1 MRHDR
6 SSGSQAIRRSKA
18 LGVSNNQGLDASAP
32 VDAVLPPCLIA
43 YPVHTGSEMRLVPAP
58 VERVWLDATADR
70 FGYRCLPVLIAN
82 QAGWFVLNSHALDAV
97 WNGGDAPDDLTV
109 TYQAGDPPYPALSH
123 FGHGVLT
130 WHIPFL
136 FETSPGVQLLARG
149 PANRPK
155 DGVSP
160 LEGVVETE
168 WAAATFTM
176 NWQLT
181 RPRRRIS
188 FAPGEPI
195 CMVVP
200 ISLDLLEQTRPEI
213 RRLASDPARE
223 TQFQTWSARR
233 AAFLAEL
240 AVPRSEA
247 VAQGWQKDYFRGRSP
262 GGSTFRGH
270 RTRLR
275 LHHFEDV
282 DGTSAPEAAGITL
295 ANGELDRR
303 SQ

>member
-1 MRHDR
+1 M
-6 SSGSQAIRRSKA
+6 
-18 LGVSNNQGLDASAP
+18 
-32 VDAVLPPCLIA
+32 
-43 YPVHTGSEMRLVPAP
+43 
-58 VERVWLDATADR
+58 
-70 FGYRCLPVLIAN
+70 
-82 QAGWFVLNSHALDAV
+82 
-97 WNGGDAPDDLTV
+97 
-109 TYQAGDPPYPALSH
+109 
-123 FGHGVLT
+123 
-130 WHIPFL
+130 
-136 FETSPGVQLLARG
+136 
-149 PANRPK
+149 
-155 DGVSP
+155 
-160 LEGVVETE
+160 VETE

-181 RPRRRIS
+181 RPRRRVS

-233 AAFLAEL
+233 ASFLAEL
-240 AVPRSEA
+240 ADPGSKA

-275 LHHFEDV
+275 LHPFDDV
-282 DGTSAPEAAGITL
+282 DGTSAPETAGITL
-295 ANGELDRR
+295 ANGELARR